1 MPNTGSV
8 IIFQIHIL
16 VRMRNEE
23 KLGKQ
28 EEPTHIS
35 VGSNF
40 QDFPIFEN
48 CQSEVSSLK
57 QDAVNILKIVV
68 NMMGSKERQP
78 TMKMSHYPQSR
89 FVKIS
94 IIWLVGIEIS
104 FRGLYYADFEIRK
117 NTNDGAVEPVLTD
130 IGSNVDFE
138 SFEASVPNFTNNLFD
153 FLFCDDEAC
162 LPLIKL

>member
-1 MPNTGSV
+1 M
-8 IIFQIHIL
+8 IILTIIYLINYLQYL

-35 VGSNF
+35 VGLKF
-40 QDFPIFEN
+40 EDFPIFEN
-48 CQSEVSSLK
+48 CQSEVKTLK

-89 FVKIS
+89 FVRV
-94 IIWLVGIEIS
+94 IIRS
-104 FRGLYYADFEIRK
+104 
-117 NTNDGAVEPVLTD
+117 
-130 IGSNVDFE
+130 
-138 SFEASVPNFTNNLFD
+138 
-153 FLFCDDEAC
+153 
-162 LPLIKL
+162 

>member
-1 MPNTGSV
+1 
-8 IIFQIHIL
+8 
-16 VRMRNEE
+16 MRNEE

-35 VGSNF
+35 VGSKF

-48 CQSEVSSLK
+48 SQSEVGSLK
-57 QDAVNILKIVV
+57 QDAVNILKTVV

-89 FVKIS
+89 FVNIQNDCS
-94 IIWLVGIEIS
+94 ITIEIT

-117 NTNDGAVEPVLTD
+117 NPNDGAVEPVLTD

-138 SFEASVPNFTNNLFD
+138 SFEASIPNFTNNLFD
-153 FLFCDDEAC
+153 FLFCDDEAS

>member
-1 MPNTGSV
+1 
-8 IIFQIHIL
+8 
-16 VRMRNEE
+16 MRNEE

-35 VGSNF
+35 VGSKF

-48 CQSEVSSLK
+48 SQSEVGSLK
-57 QDAVNILKIVV
+57 QDAVNILKTVV

-89 FVKIS
+89 
-94 IIWLVGIEIS
+94 
-104 FRGLYYADFEIRK
+104 GLYYADFEIRK
-117 NTNDGAVEPVLTD
+117 NPNDGAVEPVLTD

-138 SFEASVPNFTNNLFD
+138 SFEASIPNFTNNLFD
-153 FLFCDDEAC
+153 FLFCDDEAS